1 MGKEEFALPKFFSLD
16 DKMLFANSKYILY
29 KKYNLGVSMFRNRT
43 KLDIFPVNT

>member
-29 KKYNLGVSMFRNRT
+29 K
-43 KLDIFPVNT
+43 NTIWESQCLEIEQS